1 MHLNND
7 PRKKLSTSLSP
18 PQSLGKNKGVSMPRE
33 KTRIEAHKKQ
43 HLFYYSLISF
53 SIFLRLSFD
62 LYRLPYP
69 NSIHITPI
77 ITRYTCN
84 TFTHHATTLVTHS
97 FHSTYH
103 HRPPSNIH
111 IPSNDKK
118 LLLLSHPLSSF
129 FLLSSSTRTWPF
141 RPRRIF
147 GSRSFQAGS
156 VSRTTHACACACSK
170 ERERER
176 VRRRKT
182 GAAVGR
188 RTLTRSRCCPL
199 CSHRCF
205 LSRNALSNFLPSS
218 SSTTRSSTSFF
229 PRLAV
234 SSACAIRF
242 VRACKY
248 FRSIVFVCLPIESRG
263 CSRKPLFGYIPVLPG

>member
-118 LLLLSHPLSSF
+118 LLLLSHPPSSSSSF
-129 FLLSSSTRTWPF
+129 FLLPSFEQHTHVAVPPATNF
-141 RPRRIF
+141 RF
-147 GSRSFQAGS
+147 A
-156 VSRTTHACACACSK
+156 
-170 ERERER
+170 
-176 VRRRKT
+176 
-182 GAAVGR
+182 
-188 RTLTRSRCCPL
+188 
-199 CSHRCF
+199 
-205 LSRNALSNFLPSS
+205 
-218 SSTTRSSTSFF
+218 
-229 PRLAV
+229 
-234 SSACAIRF
+234 
-242 VRACKY
+242 
-248 FRSIVFVCLPIESRG
+248 
-263 CSRKPLFGYIPVLPG
+263 VLPGRIRLADDTRVRVCVL